1 MCQNKETWGV
11 SFYVKKC
18 SIHVFNCF
26 QICQRLRDEDMPH
39 LSSIKQVIFMNI
51 LIVQVQI
58 LYQFPQILPHATQFC
73 YNYAGDLCDC
83 RVIIHMLQM
92 FWGNIS
98 FVYKLIETGLK
109 WLESSILFRDRNSF
123 IFNHPRVTSLKLL
136 WGQYIS
142 QEDQYLFA
150 VCRV

>member
-1 MCQNKETWGV
+1 MSKNVAYMFSIV
-11 SFYVKKC
+11 SRYD
-18 SIHVFNCF
+18 
-26 QICQRLRDEDMPH
+26 QRLRDEDMPH

-51 LIVQVQI
+51 LIVQI

-98 FVYKLIETGLK
+98 FVYKLIETGLE

-123 IFNHPRVTSLKLL
+123 IFNHPRHVTEVTVGPIHFSRRSIFICCLQGLDLL
-136 WGQYIS
+136 S
-142 QEDQYLFA
+142 
-150 VCRV
+150 